1 MRSLQLLT
9 LCICIFMDPDQS
21 EIGEFE
27 SLVRAGTLSGPV
39 EDSTATI
46 GDAFLGKSSIY
57 EDVGQSQINAGS
69 GSQPSLHLHDS
80 QSLFHEHVPE
90 LKHLDTFMHSSDVA
104 VPRADFN
111 RALFEAR
118 LQGVGDAELKMP
130 WETGVMREI
139 FSETDDDSSMHA
151 VFPFEYLGIPE
162 ASATVETAQTTAEV
176 ARSSVCDNLDMPFYS
191 FAVKVKPDR
200 DMFAER
206 DALWDRAIGKWQQV
220 FEILSF
226 PGALG
231 EALEFESLYSDPDS
245 QGVVLRDALGIK
257 SPRTAIK
264 RAQTMLQFFKWMQ
277 SSFSDWDPWNRARC
291 LQYLATSVDGAPPA
305 SRGMALLEALR
316 FSRFVMQIPI
326 PESILGD
333 SQLKGRAQRLMLS
346 KEVYKPAR
354 PLRASEVMELER
366 GMTADLN
373 TIDKYLLGATL
384 FCLYSRSRWSDVQH
398 LDQLW
403 IDRSELNGEI
413 FGFLE
418 SRTVFHKTA
427 TTLKKKKIFM
437 PIVCPILGITNI
449 DWTSE
454 WIRAMTDLGVELTAV
469 PFGALCRAPN
479 ADGSLC
485 RRSCT
490 SDEIGIFLN
499 RFLKLSKDNSVSSH
513 SMKHTT
519 LAWCSAYGM
528 DEPSRTLLGHH
539 ELQGSKSMAFY
550 SRDMLTRPLQAY
562 CAMLTNIRG
571 DHFRPDESRTS
582 RLLDIMNLPAADAEC
597 QLKTS
602 TAAPLAANL
611 GRTDDAESEAVP
623 TTPLESEP
631 GRGQPASG
639 DDSGTSEIASTSS
652 DSSGDSDVGK
662 EEGAVEDFIEGPI
675 WRNCKSHVVHR
686 CGTSRNQTQCGR
698 FISEPNFEFLAEG
711 CTTISARCSR
721 CFKGEVIS
729 KIDDMVNALDRVK
742 AKRLRK
748 A

>member
-1 MRSLQLLT
+1 
-9 LCICIFMDPDQS
+9 MDPAQS
-21 EIGEFE
+21 ETGESE
-27 SLVRAGTLSGPV
+27 GLVNSGFLTDVV
-39 EDSTATI
+39 EDSFATI
-46 GDAFLGKSSIY
+46 GDAFLSKSSIY
-57 EDVGQSQINAGS
+57 ENVGPSLINADS
-69 GSQPSLHLHDS
+69 GSQSSLQIHDS
-80 QSLFHEHVPE
+80 QPLRHEHVPVS
-90 LKHLDTFMHSSDVA
+90 KHLDRPAQSSDVA
-104 VPRADFN
+104 VSGADFN

-118 LQGVGDAELKMP
+118 LQGVGDAELKLP
-130 WETGVMREI
+130 WETGIMREI
-139 FSETDDDSSMHA
+139 FSDTDDDSSMHA

-162 ASATVETAQTTAEV
+162 ASATADSVQTTTEV
-176 ARSSVCDNLDMPFYS
+176 ARSSVRDNLDMPCYS
-191 FAVKVKPDR
+191 FAIKVRPDR

-206 DALWDRAIGKWQQV
+206 DALWERAINKWQQV
-220 FEILSF
+220 FEVLSF

-231 EALEFESLYSDPDS
+231 EALEFECLYGDADVH
-245 QGVVLRDALGIK
+245 GVVLRDALGIK

-264 RAQTMLQFFKWMQ
+264 RAQTMLQFFRWMQ
-277 SSFSDWDPWNRARC
+277 SSFSDWDPWNRTRC
-291 LQYLATSVDGAPPA
+291 LQYLATSVDGAPAA

-316 FSRFVMQIPI
+316 FSKFVMQIPI

-366 GMTADLN
+366 GMTADLD
-373 TIDKYLLGATL
+373 TIDKYLLGAAL

-413 FGFLE
+413 FGFFE

-427 TTLKKKKIFM
+427 TTLKKKKIFL

-454 WIRAMTDLGVELTAV
+454 WLRVLNELGVDLDAV

-479 ADGSLC
+479 SDGRLC
-485 RRSCT
+485 KRSCT
-490 SDEIGIFLN
+490 SEEIGIFLN
-499 RFLKLSKDNSVSSH
+499 RFLKVSKDNSVSPH
-513 SMKHTT
+513 SLKHTT

-539 ELQGSKSMAFY
+539 ELQGSKSMAVY

-562 CAMLTNIRG
+562 CAMLSNIRG

-582 RLLDIMNLPAADAEC
+582 RLLDIMNLSTTDAVG
-597 QLKTS
+597 QQKAS
-602 TAAPLAANL
+602 TAVPAMATMGHA
-611 GRTDDAESEAVP
+611 DDAESEAVP
-623 TTPLESEP
+623 TTPLVSEP
-631 GRGQPASG
+631 GREQLAAGSDSETSG
-639 DDSGTSEIASTSS
+639 IASTSS
-652 DSSGDSDVGK
+652 DSSGDSDDGSGGNAH
-662 EEGAVEDFIEGPI
+662 EGFIDGPV
-675 WRNCKSHVVHR
+675 WRNRKSHVVHR
-686 CGTSRNQTQCGR
+686 CATRQNQTQCGR
-698 FISEPNFEFLAEG
+698 FVSEPNFEFLAEG

-721 CFKGEVIS
+721 CFKGDVIS
-729 KIDDMVNALDRVK
+729 KVDDMVNALDEMK

>member
-1 MRSLQLLT
+1 
-9 LCICIFMDPDQS
+9 
-21 EIGEFE
+21 
-27 SLVRAGTLSGPV
+27 
-39 EDSTATI
+39 
-46 GDAFLGKSSIY
+46 
-57 EDVGQSQINAGS
+57 
-69 GSQPSLHLHDS
+69 
-80 QSLFHEHVPE
+80 
-90 LKHLDTFMHSSDVA
+90 
-104 VPRADFN
+104 
-111 RALFEAR
+111 
-118 LQGVGDAELKMP
+118 
-130 WETGVMREI
+130 
-139 FSETDDDSSMHA
+139 MHA

-264 RAQTMLQFFKWMQ
+264 RAQTMLQFFKWMR

-291 LQYLATSVDGAPPA
+291 LQYLATSVDSAPPA

-539 ELQGSKSMAFY
+539 ELQGSKSMAVY

-711 CTTISARCSR
+711 CTTIRARCSR